1 MNLAH
6 TVGLWLLCLLL
17 WGTATPAAAQNKQP
31 PPKKTRLLF
40 LLDASGSMLAK
51 WEESQRWQV
60 AKTMLARMADSLDS
74 YKNLE
79 IALRVYGHQS
89 TVAQKN
95 CKDTKLEV
103 PFAPHNSE
111 NVKKKLQQIV
121 PKGNTPLTYSL
132 AQSAN
137 DFPEEENTRNVII
150 IITDGL
156 ESCGGDPCATSLAL
170 QKKRVF
176 LKPFIIGLG
185 DDPGYA
191 QQFGCMGQYYNAADI
206 KTFQQV
212 LDNVVSIALK
222 KTTVS
227 VELTDDAAGRWR
239 PM

>member
-1 MNLAH
+1 M
-6 TVGLWLLCLLL
+6 
-17 WGTATPAAAQNKQP
+17 PAAAQNKAP
-31 PPKKTRLLF
+31 VPKKTRILF

-51 WEESQRWQV
+51 WETSQRWLV

-79 IALRVYGHQS
+79 VALRVYGHQ
-89 TVAQKN
+89 TPVNLKN

-103 PFAPHNSE
+103 PFAAHNSD
-111 NVKKKLQQIV
+111 NIKKKLQQIT
-121 PKGNTPLTYSL
+121 PKGNTPITYSL
-132 AQSAN
+132 QQSAN
-137 DFPEEENTRNVII
+137 DFPQDPNSRNVVI

-156 ESCGGDPCATSLAL
+156 ESCGGDPCATSQAL

-185 DDPGYA
+185 DDPGYS
-191 QQFGCMGQYYNAADI
+191 QQFGCMGQYFNASDI

-212 LDNVVSIALK
+212 LDNVISIALK

-227 VELTDDAAGRWR
+227 VELTDDAGR
-239 PM
+239 PVETNVNMTFVNTVTGGPEYNY